1 MKKRIL
7 AGLMC
12 VMIVLSLCGC
22 DDGVKIKHNPTNK
35 EAKSA
40 KEIIAFYSRIK
51 IPQNAKLIFYYYHS
65 VFQDGV
71 CQYTVFLFEDECV
84 EWLAENNFNEEK
96 NEIFEKKIVAGI
108 RWLRE
113 EQISKFYY
121 PDFTSE
127 YLWLEAKRTYFVY
140 NKDSKALYVLE
151 ISGSICFY

>member
-1 MKKRIL
+1 MKRIF

-12 VMIVLSLCGC
+12 VLIVLSLCGC
-22 DDGVKIKHNPTNK
+22 DDGLKIKHNPTNK

-51 IPQNAKLIFYYYHS
+51 IPENATLIFYYYYS
-65 VFQDGV
+65 CFQGSEQD
-71 CQYTVFLFEDECV
+71 QYTVFLFEDECA

-96 NEIFEKKIVAGI
+96 NEVFEKAMAAGI
-108 RWLRE
+108 EDLGR

-140 NKDSKALYVLE
+140 NKETKALYVLE
-151 ISGSICFY
+151 VKRKIKI